1 MVSNTGKVTLGPV
14 SLVEAQAASCVV
26 ATRILIVDDHP
37 VVRMGVR
44 LLLTGNPKWQVCG
57 EAADGE
63 QALRELVNLVPDI
76 VILDISLPV
85 INGFEVAQ
93 RIRLIA
99 PSTRIVLFSIH
110 DVPATARDIGVDA
123 FVAKSSGV
131 EALAAALERVRRTL
145 PWG

>member
-1 MVSNTGKVTLGPV
+1 MT
-14 SLVEAQAASCVV
+14 
-26 ATRILIVDDHP
+26 TRVLIVDDHP

-44 LLLTGNPKWQVCG
+44 LLLTGNPKWEICG

-63 QALRELVNLVPDI
+63 QALRAIANQVPDV

-85 INGFEVAQ
+85 MNGFEVAQ
-93 RIRLIA
+93 KIRLLA

-131 EALAAALERVRRTL
+131 EALAATLERVCATL
-145 PWG
+145 PCD

>member
-1 MVSNTGKVTLGPV
+1 MTMGPKAR
-14 SLVEAQAASCVV
+14 LCIV

-37 VVRMGVR
+37 IVRIGVR
-44 LLLTGNPKWQVCG
+44 LLLTGDPKWEVCG

-63 QALRELVNLVPDI
+63 QALRDLVKLIPDI
-76 VILDISLPV
+76 VILDVSLPV

-93 RIRLIA
+93 RMRLIA

-131 EALAAALERVRRTL
+131 EALADALERVRRTL

>member
-1 MVSNTGKVTLGPV
+1 MA
-14 SLVEAQAASCVV
+14 VEAKGSSCVV

-44 LLLTGNPKWQVCG
+44 LLLTRDPKWEVCG

-63 QALRELVNLVPDI
+63 QALREIVKCIPDI

-85 INGFEVAQ
+85 LNGFEVAQ

-131 EALAAALERVRRTL
+131 EALADALERVRRTL
-145 PWG
+145 PLDDAG

>member
-1 MVSNTGKVTLGPV
+1 MGPKAG
-14 SLVEAQAASCVV
+14 LRVV

-44 LLLTGNPKWQVCG
+44 LLLTGDPKWEVCG
-57 EAADGE
+57 ESADGE
-63 QALRELVNLVPDI
+63 QALRDLVKLVPDI

-93 RIRLIA
+93 RIRLIS

-131 EALAAALERVRRTL
+131 EALADALERVRRTL
-145 PWG
+145 PWGCAG

>member
-1 MVSNTGKVTLGPV
+1 MLKTKVSW
-14 SLVEAQAASCVV
+14 CVV

-44 LLLTGNPKWQVCG
+44 LLLTGDPKWEVCG
-57 EAADGE
+57 EAANGE
-63 QALRELVNLVPDI
+63 QALRELVNLVPDV

-145 PWG
+145 PVE

>member
-1 MVSNTGKVTLGPV
+1 M
-14 SLVEAQAASCVV
+14 

-37 VVRMGVR
+37 VVRMGIR
-44 LLLTGNPKWQVCG
+44 FLLTGDPKWEVCG

-63 QALRELVNLVPDI
+63 RALQEILKQVPDI

-99 PSTRIVLFSIH
+99 PSTRIVLFSIY

-131 EALAAALERVRRTL
+131 EALADALERVRHTL
-145 PWG
+145 PWEDAG

>member
-1 MVSNTGKVTLGPV
+1 
-14 SLVEAQAASCVV
+14 
-26 ATRILIVDDHP
+26 
-37 VVRMGVR
+37 
-44 LLLTGNPKWQVCG
+44 VCG

-63 QALRELVNLVPDI
+63 QALRELVKLLPDI

-110 DVPATARDIGVDA
+110 DVPATARDIGADA

-131 EALAAALERVRRTL
+131 EALADALERVRRTL